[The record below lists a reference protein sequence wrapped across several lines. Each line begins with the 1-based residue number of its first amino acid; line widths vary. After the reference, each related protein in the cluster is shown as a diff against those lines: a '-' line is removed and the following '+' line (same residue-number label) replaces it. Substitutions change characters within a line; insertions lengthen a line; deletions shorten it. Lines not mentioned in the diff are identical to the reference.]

1 MSAGLDR
8 GHIRR
13 AFGRAAASY
22 AAHSPLQSEVAA
34 RLREHLDG
42 IADFAPRRIV
52 DVGCGPGDGCIALRA
67 RYPHAQV
74 IALDLALPML
84 REARKTGSGKSGP
97 GSLSAEFARGDSL
110 GESGPDPA
118 FLPVCAAAQALPL
131 ADASVDLVHSSL
143 CLQWCDDPGLVLA
156 EFRRVLRPEG
166 LLLFSTFGPDTLK
179 ELRAAFAEVDRGPH
193 VSRFIDM
200 HDIGD
205 GLLASGFR
213 DPVLA
218 REEFTHT
225 YADVRSHMRELRAI
239 GATNADAQRQRSLTG
254 KAHLARVDAAYER
267 FRADGVL
274 PATYEVV
281 YAIARAPAPG
291 QPRRERGGD
300 VASFPIER
308 LRGSRRR

>member
-8 GHIRR
+8 AHIRR

-22 AAHSPLQSEVAA
+22 AAHSPLQAEVGL
-34 RLREHLDG
+34 RLREHLDEV
-42 IADFAPRRIV
+42 ADFAPQRIV
-52 DVGCGPGDGCIALRA
+52 DVGCGPGEGCVALRA
-67 RYPHAQV
+67 RYPDASI

-84 REARKTGSGKSGP
+84 REVDT
-97 GSLSAEFARGDSL
+97 
-110 GESGPDPA
+110 A
-118 FLPVCAAAQALPL
+118 FPRIGADAQALPL

-143 CLQWCDDPGLVLA
+143 CLQWCDDPGLALA

-179 ELRAAFAEVDRGPH
+179 ELRAAFAEVDRTPH

-213 DPVLA
+213 DPVME
-218 REEFTHT
+218 REDFVLT
-225 YADVRSHMRELRAI
+225 YADLRGLMRELRAI
-239 GATNADAQRQRSLTG
+239 GATNADVQRQRTLTG
-254 KAHLARVDAAYER
+254 KAHLARVEAAYEP
-267 FRADGVL
+267 FRVDGVL

>member
-8 GHIRR
+8 AHIRR

-22 AAHSPLQSEVAA
+22 AAHSPLQAEVAL
-34 RLREHLDG
+34 RLREHLDE
-42 IADFAPRRIV
+42 IADFAPQRIV
-52 DVGCGPGDGCIALRA
+52 DVGCGPGEGCVALRA
-67 RYPHAQV
+67 RYPAASV

-84 REARKTGSGKSGP
+84 REVDR
-97 GSLSAEFARGDSL
+97 
-110 GESGPDPA
+110 A
-118 FLPVCAAAQALPL
+118 FPRIGADAQALPL

-143 CLQWCDDPGLVLA
+143 CLQWCDDPGLALA

-179 ELRAAFAEVDRGPH
+179 ELRAAFAEVDRTPH

-213 DPVLA
+213 DPVME
-218 REEFTHT
+218 REDFVLT
-225 YADVRSHMRELRAI
+225 YADVRSLMRELRAI
-239 GATNADAQRQRSLTG
+239 GATNADVQRQRTLTG
-254 KAHLARVDAAYER
+254 KAHLARVEAAYEP
-267 FRADGVL
+267 FRLGGVL

-291 QPRRERGGD
+291 QPRREGGGD
-300 VASFPIER
+300 IASFPIER

>member
-22 AAHSPLQSEVAA
+22 AAHSPLQAEVAT

-67 RYPHAQV
+67 RYPGAQV

-84 REARKTGSGKSGP
+84 REAKGKTGS
-97 GSLSAEFARGDSL
+97 GSLSAEVECGDLL

-118 FLPVCAAAQALPL
+118 FLPVCADAQALPL

-213 DPVLA
+213 DPVLE
-218 REEFTHT
+218 REDFTLT
-225 YADVRSHMRELRAI
+225 YADVRSLMRELRAI

-291 QPRRERGGD
+291 QPRREHGGD

>member
-8 GHIRR
+8 AHIRR

-22 AAHSPLQSEVAA
+22 AAHSPLQAEVAL
-34 RLREHLDG
+34 RLREHLDEVAG
-42 IADFAPRRIV
+42 FAPRRIV
-52 DVGCGPGDGCIALRA
+52 DVGCGPGEGCVALRA
-67 RYPHAQV
+67 RFPDADI

-84 REARKTGSGKSGP
+84 REVDRSFPRIGA
-97 GSLSAEFARGDSL
+97 D
-110 GESGPDPA
+110 
-118 FLPVCAAAQALPL
+118 AQALPL

-143 CLQWCDDPGLVLA
+143 CLQWCDDPGLALA

-179 ELRAAFAEVDRGPH
+179 ELRAAFAEVDRTPH
-193 VSRFIDM
+193 VSRFVDM

-213 DPVLA
+213 DPVME
-218 REEFTHT
+218 REDFVLT
-225 YADVRSHMRELRAI
+225 YADVRSLMRELRAI
-239 GATNADAQRQRSLTG
+239 GATNADVQRQRSLTG
-254 KAHLARVDAAYER
+254 KAHLARVEAAYEH
-267 FRADGVL
+267 FRLDGVL

-291 QPRRERGGD
+291 QPRRESGGD
-300 VASFPIER
+300 IASFPVER

>member
-8 GHIRR
+8 SHIRR
-13 AFGRAAASY
+13 AFGRAASSY
-22 AAHSPLQSEVAA
+22 AAHSPLQAEVAA

-42 IADFAPRRIV
+42 FPDVSPRRIV
-52 DVGCGPGDGCIALRA
+52 DVGCGPGEGCVALRA
-67 RYPHAQV
+67 RYPHAEL

-84 REARKTGSGKSGP
+84 REVGCAGSGVARDDEAAGR
-97 GSLSAEFARGDSL
+97 LSR
-110 GESGPDPA
+110 
-118 FLPVCAAAQALPL
+118 VCADAQALPL

-143 CLQWCDDPGLVLA
+143 CLQWCDDPGLALA

-166 LLLFSTFGPDTLK
+166 LLLFSTFGPDTLN
-179 ELRAAFAEVDRGPH
+179 ELRAAFAEVDQAPH

-213 DPVLA
+213 DPVLE
-218 REEFTHT
+218 REDFTLT
-225 YADVRSHMRELRAI
+225 YADARSLMRELRAI
-239 GATNADAQRQRSLTG
+239 GATNADARRQRSLTG
-254 KAHLARVDAAYER
+254 KAHLARVEAAYER
-267 FRADGVL
+267 FRSDGVL

-291 QPRRERGGD
+291 QPRRDRGGD
-300 VASFPIER
+300 VASFPLER
-308 LRGSRRR
+308 LRGSRRRP

>member
-8 GHIRR
+8 AHIRR

-22 AAHSPLQSEVAA
+22 AAHSPLQAEVAL
-34 RLREHLDG
+34 RLREHLDEVAG
-42 IADFAPRRIV
+42 FAPRRIV
-52 DVGCGPGDGCIALRA
+52 DVGCGPGEGCVALRA
-67 RYPHAQV
+67 RFPDADI

-84 REARKTGSGKSGP
+84 REVDRSFPRVGA
-97 GSLSAEFARGDSL
+97 D
-110 GESGPDPA
+110 
-118 FLPVCAAAQALPL
+118 AQALPL

-143 CLQWCDDPGLVLA
+143 CLQWCDDPGLALA

-179 ELRAAFAEVDRGPH
+179 ELRAAFAEVDRTPH
-193 VSRFIDM
+193 VSRFVDM

-213 DPVLA
+213 DPVME
-218 REEFTHT
+218 REDFVLT
-225 YADVRSHMRELRAI
+225 YANLRGLMRELRAI
-239 GATNADAQRQRSLTG
+239 GATNADVQRQRTLTG
-254 KAHLARVDAAYER
+254 KAHLARVEAAYEP

-291 QPRRERGGD
+291 QPRRESGGD
-300 VASFPIER
+300 IASFPIER